1 MVQDKEE
8 YSLKFKRL
16 VDRLFKMKLISAV
29 DADDSKLQYENFLKS
44 TNGGYKHY
52 FLDYCQT
59 NNYLDKFLGLYIDR
73 KKFD

>member
-1 MVQDKEE
+1 
-8 YSLKFKRL
+8 
-16 VDRLFKMKLISAV
+16 MKLISAV
-29 DADDSKLQYENFLKS
+29 DADDSKLQYEKFLKS

-52 FLDYCQT
+52 FLDYCQK